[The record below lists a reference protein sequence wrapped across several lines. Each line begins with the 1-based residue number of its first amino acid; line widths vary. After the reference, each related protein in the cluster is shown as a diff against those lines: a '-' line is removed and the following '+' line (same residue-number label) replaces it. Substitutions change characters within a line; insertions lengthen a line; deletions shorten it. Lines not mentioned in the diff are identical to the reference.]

1 MYGMSLGTVE
11 RAADRQRYATAGR
24 ERERE
29 RELILTPIFCLHSHS
44 SPAAHPVS
52 FASSTLS
59 LSGQS
64 SAGAAF
70 NPEGCHNFI
79 CWRRR
84 LLLLLLLLLLPLPM
98 ASSSASAAA
107 APGCKGLIGALEV
120 GGEREWD

>member
-1 MYGMSLGTVE
+1 MACPWAQSKGLQIDKDMRLLGE
-11 RAADRQRYATAGR
+11 RD
-24 ERERE
+24 
-29 RELILTPIFCLHSHS
+29 RELILTPIFRLHSHS
-44 SPAAHPVS
+44 SPASHSAC

-84 LLLLLLLLLLPLPM
+84 LLLLLLLPLPM
-98 ASSSASAAA
+98 ASSSAPAAA
-107 APGCKGLIGALEV
+107 ALGCKGLMGALEV
-120 GGEREWD
+120 GGGREWGAAERD

>member
-1 MYGMSLGTVE
+1 MACPWAQSKGLQIDKDMRLLGESERKRE
-11 RAADRQRYATAGR
+11 RADTD
-24 ERERE
+24 
-29 RELILTPIFCLHSHS
+29 PHFPSHS
-44 SPAAHPVS
+44 SPASHPAC

-84 LLLLLLLLLLPLPM
+84 LLLLLLLPLPM
-98 ASSSASAAA
+98 ASSSAPAAA

-120 GGEREWD
+120 GGGREWEGD